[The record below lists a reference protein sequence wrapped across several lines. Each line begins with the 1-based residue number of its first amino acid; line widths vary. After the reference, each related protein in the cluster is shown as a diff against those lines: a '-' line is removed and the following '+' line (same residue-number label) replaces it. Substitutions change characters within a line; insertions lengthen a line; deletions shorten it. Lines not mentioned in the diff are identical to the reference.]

1 METTLASIHV
11 YPIKSLGGFSAAEA
25 PLTDRGLQH
34 DRRWMLVD
42 GQGRFLSQREVAGMA
57 RLHCAPAADGFRVTD
72 LRDGAAIDLPWT
84 IATHRKERVNIWDDA
99 LDALHGEARWDLWFS
114 DRLER
119 EVRLVHMPDASQRPT
134 DPTYARAFTSLSD
147 GFPYLAISQASLDEL
162 NARMSSPIPM
172 DRFRPNLVIAGGSAF
187 QEDAWRDVMIGS
199 ARFQFVKPCARC
211 VITTTDQRTG
221 ARGKEPLRTLAT
233 FRSAGQKVMFGMNV
247 VGDVSGKIRA
257 GDAVRPL

>member
-1 METTLASIHV
+1 METTLASILV
-11 YPIKSLGGFSAAEA
+11 YPIKSLGGTSVQEA
-25 PLTDRGLQH
+25 RLTDRGLEH

-42 GQGRFLSQREVAGMA
+42 AEGRFLSQREMA
-57 RLHCAPAADGFRVTD
+57 AMACLHASIIPEGFRVTD
-72 LRDGAAIDLPWT
+72 LRDGDTLDLPWT
-84 IATHRKERVNIWDDA
+84 IATADRARVTVWEDT
-99 LDALHGEARWDLWFS
+99 LDALHGEARWDNWFS
-114 DRLER
+114 ERLAR
-119 EVRLVHMPDASQRPT
+119 PVRLVHMPGTSHRPT

-162 NARMSSPIPM
+162 NVRMSSPVPM

-211 VITTTDQRTG
+211 VVTTTDQRTG

-233 FRSAGQKVMFGMNV
+233 FRSAGHKVMFGMNV
-247 VGDVSGKIRA
+247 VGDVSGTIRA
-257 GDAVRPL
+257 GDAVHPL